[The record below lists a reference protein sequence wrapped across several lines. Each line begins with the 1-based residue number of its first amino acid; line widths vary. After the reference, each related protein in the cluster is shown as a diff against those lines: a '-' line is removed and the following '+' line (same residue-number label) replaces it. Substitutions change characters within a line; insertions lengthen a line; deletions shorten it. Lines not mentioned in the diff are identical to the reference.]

1 LSVQD
6 QYKLPDLVNRPVIR
20 DEMTNT
26 YYVFESRKE
35 FFTWYEDRPEKD
47 RCCHEVVFGKL
58 AQRLKFDVDAPTH
71 MLDALPDGTLEA
83 ALLAATDNLS
93 DGASV
98 SRAEDLDEYLIEL
111 LGASEDPPPPTAEAI
126 RTKKI
131 HAIVGLLIDAIL
143 DELYVAYYGIEDL
156 LPTRVDVVVTDSSGP
171 TVNGTKYSFVADNEE
186 AREFTARV
194 LERLPPPARGH

>member
-1 LSVQD
+1 LSC
-6 QYKLPDLVNRPVIR
+6 
-20 DEMTNT
+20 
-26 YYVFESRKE
+26 
-35 FFTWYEDRPEKD
+35 W
-47 RCCHEVVFGKL
+47 
-58 AQRLKFDVDAPTH
+58 APARTRH
-71 MLDALPDGTLEA
+71 
-83 ALLAATDNLS
+83 
-93 DGASV
+93 
-98 SRAEDLDEYLIEL
+98 
-111 LGASEDPPPPTAEAI
+111 PPTAEAI